1 MSRSTVFQNQSH
13 WDGRAQRWGLYVH
26 IPFCPYHCIYCDF
39 DAGVYSR
46 HLIPHYVA
54 ALRREMAFVGQNAPQ
69 DVIADTVYFGGGTP
83 SLFPVDRL
91 AEILRSLDEHFII
104 LEGAEITLEANPES
118 ITRQRAEALRRLGIN
133 RVSVGVQSFID
144 EELRMLGRG
153 HTVEDVQAAFA
164 ALRQAGFQNI
174 NLDLIGGLPGQSM
187 ERWLS
192 TLDAAFAL
200 RPEHLSMYLLE
211 VHEGTPLA
219 RLLAQGRLPRPDDEL
234 SVEMY
239 YALCDRA
246 RAEGY
251 EHYEL
256 SNYCLPGF
264 HSRHNLKY
272 WSDEP
277 YWGFGSSAASYDGRE
292 RRVNVRTPR
301 AYIDRVR
308 QCGHATAERIPM
320 TPERR
325 RQEALFLGLRR
336 IRGIDLGEFRARY
349 GVDPWSA
356 YEAELQPL
364 VDAGLVVKEG
374 GHLKLTRKGW
384 VLSNEVFAVFV

>member
-1 MSRSTVFQNQSH
+1 MTILTGVENQSH
-13 WDGRAQRWGLYVH
+13 WNGRAPRWGLYVH

-39 DAGVYSR
+39 DAGVYSER
-46 HLIPHYVA
+46 LIPRYVA
-54 ALRREMAFVGQNAPQ
+54 ALRREMAFVHQNVPQ
-69 DVIADTVYFGGGTP
+69 HVVANTVYFGGGTP
-83 SLFPVDRL
+83 SLFPVDQL
-91 AEILRSLDEHFII
+91 AEILRSLGEHFVI

-118 ITRQRAEALRRLGIN
+118 ITPQRAEAWRRLGIN
-133 RVSVGVQSFID
+133 RVSMGVQSFID
-144 EELRMLGRG
+144 EELQLLGRG
-153 HTVEDVQAAFA
+153 HTVEDVRAAFA
-164 ALRQAGFQNI
+164 ALRQTGFQNI

-200 RPEHLSMYLLE
+200 RPEHVSMYLLE

-219 RLLAQGRLPRPDDEL
+219 RWLAQGRWPRPDEEL

-246 RAEGY
+246 EAEGY

-308 QCGHATAERIPM
+308 QCGHATAERITM

-336 IRGIDLGEFRARY
+336 IRGIDLREFRARY
-349 GVDPWSA
+349 GIDVWSA

-364 VDAGLVVKEG
+364 VDAGLVVMEDG
-374 GHLKLTRKGW
+374 RLKLTRKGW